1 MTHGPEEFDHS
12 PTDRPI
18 SEVLGDYDGDAAL
31 ENAWTIP
38 APWYVDP
45 RVYALERRSVF
56 GGWQMVG
63 RLDQVAEPGQYFTA
77 EVAGEPIVVVRGRD
91 GTLRGFFNVCRHHAA
106 VVMTEPEGRASAM
119 RCPYHGWTYSLEGEL
134 KGTPDFDG
142 VCNFDRGQ
150 NGLVPV
156 RLETWGPFV
165 FVHLNESGPSL
176 AEFLG
181 DLVDR
186 IQPLGIGRMRFVER
200 RTYAFD
206 SNWKVFVDNYLD
218 GGYHI
223 PFLHKGLHS
232 VLDYAEYTIENGARY
247 CLQRSPVHDSGR
259 DAQTAAVRKGKEALY
274 YWLYPNF
281 MLNWYAGMM
290 DTNLVLPLGIDRTL
304 VVFDFYFAEVDGS
317 ATERNRASID
327 VGERIQAEDTGICAS
342 VQKGLGSR
350 AYRAGRLSV
359 RREAGEHLFHRL
371 LAADLRAVLAL
382 SSGRR

>member
-1 MTHGPEEFDHS
+1 MPHGREGFEPGAI
-12 PTDRPI
+12 DRPLAD
-18 SEVLGDYDGDAAL
+18 VLADYDVAAKL

-45 RVYALERRSVF
+45 RVHALERRSVF

-63 RLDQVAEPGQYFTA
+63 RCDQVAEPGQYFTA

-150 NGLVPV
+150 HGLVPV

-165 FVHLNESGPSL
+165 FVHLNESATSL
-176 AEFLG
+176 EEFLG

-186 IQPLGIGRMRFVER
+186 VQPLGIDRMRFVER
-200 RTYAFD
+200 RTYTFD

-232 VLDYAEYTIENGARY
+232 VLDYAEYRIENGARY

-281 MLNWYAGMM
+281 MLNWYEGVM
-290 DTNLVLPLGIDRTL
+290 DTNLVLPLGVDRTI
-304 VVFDFYFAEVDGS
+304 VVFEFYFAEVEGS
-317 ATERNRASID
+317 AAERNRASIE

-371 LAADLRAVLAL
+371 LAADLRAALARP
-382 SSGRR
+382 SGRR